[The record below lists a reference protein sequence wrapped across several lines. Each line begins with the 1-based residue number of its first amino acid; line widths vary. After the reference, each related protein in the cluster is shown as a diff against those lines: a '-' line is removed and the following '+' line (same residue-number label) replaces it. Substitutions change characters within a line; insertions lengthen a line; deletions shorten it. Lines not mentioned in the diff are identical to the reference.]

1 MVTFQGGGDGAQPR
15 GGACAGHERQH
26 GSGVR
31 LPGDG
36 VEHLV
41 GSDNRTQ
48 RQVSE
53 QQSDQ
58 GVYFYNS
65 SSVAVSNNW
74 CSIGFLPCATATATA
89 TPHVINQYVIH

>member
-58 GVYFYNS
+58 GVYNSYVLMLQLQYNITLL
-65 SSVAVSNNW
+65 V
-74 CSIGFLPCATATATA
+74 
-89 TPHVINQYVIH
+89 